1 MSIEE
6 FQELVW
12 QKGNEL
18 FRPMPWRE
26 DTRPYYVLVSELMLQ
41 QTQVERVIPKFQEFI
56 RSFPTIGDLAS
67 SSLEQVLQ
75 HWSGLGYNRRAKFLW
90 ESAKMVQHDFNGI
103 FPETAE
109 GLVRLPGVG
118 KNTAGAIMAYSFNR
132 PVVYIETNIRTVFF
146 YHFFEHNEQV
156 TDAELLAKATEMLDH
171 EHSREWYW
179 ALMDYGSHLKRQ
191 GIGLNSK
198 SAHYKR
204 QAPLKGSVRE
214 VRGQIIKQLTQYD
227 MYEQQLK
234 VAVQADE
241 RFEKALSGL
250 RSDGL
255 VSTTGERLHLSR

>member
-1 MSIEE
+1 
-6 FQELVW
+6 
-12 QKGNEL
+12 
-18 FRPMPWRE
+18 
-26 DTRPYYVLVSELMLQ
+26 
-41 QTQVERVIPKFQEFI
+41 
-56 RSFPTIGDLAS
+56 
-67 SSLEQVLQ
+67 
-75 HWSGLGYNRRAKFLW
+75 
-90 ESAKMVQHDFNGI
+90 
-103 FPETAE
+103 
-109 GLVRLPGVG
+109 
-118 KNTAGAIMAYSFNR
+118 MAYSFNR

-227 MYEQQLK
+227 MDEQQLK